1 MQWCNN
7 DREERVCRSI
17 LPFIMIGIGVDGMFV
32 LQGALDNTDITQVRT
47 RPSQALPLKPPLLPG
62 GIS

>member
-1 MQWCNN
+1 
-7 DREERVCRSI
+7 
-17 LPFIMIGIGVDGMFV
+17 MIGIGVDGMFV